1 METIIEVLLP
11 RNYTPGDKVTD
22 KIMANLSMIYSD
34 IVFTDFPT
42 GDHGQLIILNSY
54 LEHHSEMVLSVYP
67 PEKTWYYMYD
77 MNWGRQFYEK
87 HKDRLQLISD
97 KPYPGSRFLIPTGM
111 MALSDLPRPITGNRK
126 GKICVMES
134 FKSERIRQYDKF
146 LQSGIGIDVIGTT
159 MNLKYKHRENKVD
172 SVPYSELPT
181 LLKDYSYCLV
191 FWDEYHSINHLPLK
205 VAECLENGVLPILV
219 SQYGN
224 SIFPTINSIT
234 ELVDY
239 IHSNKGQTD
248 VIYANIVNH
257 YRNTINFS
265 ELRRSAQ
272 LIETDEL
279 YLKELE
285 QLLQWGREK
294 HRGHYWRDNLDVKD
308 FIEALKRHLKA
319 YESGEKIDP
328 ETGLSHLVS
337 IGANAMFKRR
347 IDYEK

>member
-1 METIIEVLLP
+1 
-11 RNYTPGDKVTD
+11 
-22 KIMANLSMIYSD
+22 
-34 IVFTDFPT
+34 
-42 GDHGQLIILNSY
+42 
-54 LEHHSEMVLSVYP
+54 
-67 PEKTWYYMYD
+67 
-77 MNWGRQFYEK
+77 
-87 HKDRLQLISD
+87 
-97 KPYPGSRFLIPTGM
+97 M